1 MGSEVGRD
9 NGCRVGGN
17 FLPQGREMRA
27 YVRVYT
33 LSGVSIYSHGDL
45 GQIGR
50 SPNVTYC
57 QMAAGDAD
65 AQPLFIKAITEG
77 ADLFSI

>member
-1 MGSEVGRD
+1 
-9 NGCRVGGN
+9 
-17 FLPQGREMRA
+17 MRA

-50 SPNVTYC
+50 SPNVAYC
-57 QMAAGDAD
+57 QMVAPDAAT
-65 AQPLFIKAITEG
+65 QTLFIKAITRG